1 MAIHGS
7 QYIII
12 ILTILYKAGAIHRIK
27 WGHVAMKY
35 SDGQTPYPP
44 KKPDLWSYGYTN
56 SDFKWWRW
64 TFVFKILILICSVTH
79 LQDYVYHDIPL
90 HGYHCQSFYTYDSPA
105 TVIMSLNH
113 LITWPLQGC
122 YGTLPCNHDDD
133 MVLLHVWL
141 GVAHV
146 C

>member
-44 KKPDLWSYGYTN
+44 EKKQTCGHMVILTVVLN
-56 SDFKWWRW
+56 SEDE
-64 TFVFKILILICSVTH
+64 
-79 LQDYVYHDIPL
+79 
-90 HGYHCQSFYTYDSPA
+90 
-105 TVIMSLNH
+105 
-113 LITWPLQGC
+113 
-122 YGTLPCNHDDD
+122 
-133 MVLLHVWL
+133 LLYL
-141 GVAHV
+141 KF
-146 C
+146 